1 MTKVEN
7 MIKELCPNGIT
18 SYKLEEFSTQLSG
31 MSAVSGKWKEEGN
44 CQFIDYMNAYKN
56 IRIDVNDLPF
66 ATVKSRN
73 KQTVLQKGDV
83 LFTSASETPDE
94 CALAAV
100 IEDDIADGIFLDDH
114 LFGIRVK
121 DEWKDRLHP
130 AYLKYIFRAPCFR
143 KEVNK
148 SVRGVTRFYISK
160 TDFMKS
166 SIPVPPMAIQV
177 FIADFLD
184 KLTTLTADLEAELEA
199 RKQQYEYYRNKLLT
213 FSEIG
218 GGIRQVT
225 WKTLGE
231 TCTILTGGEPCGN
244 IIKGGKSDSMHPYAI
259 FGNGAE
265 IYGWSDT
272 YRVGTDAVT
281 ISSIGANTGTIYYR
295 KGPFTPIIRLKVI
308 LPGENLSQRFLYHI
322 LKTIKIKKKK
332 SSVPNMN
339 ANEIKSILIPVPSME
354 EQERIVSILDR
365 FEALTT
371 DLQSGLPAEIE
382 ARRQQYEYYRNKLLT
397 FDAV

>member
-7 MIKELCPNGIT
+7 MIKELCPNGIA
-18 SYKLEEFSTQLSG
+18 SYKLDEFSTQLSG
-31 MSAVSGKWKEEGN
+31 ISAVSGKWKEKGN
-44 CQFIDYMNAYKN
+44 CQFIDYLNAYKN

-66 ATVKSRN
+66 ATVKSRI

-121 DEWKDRLHP
+121 EEWKDRLHP

-160 TDFMKS
+160 ADFMKS

-184 KLTTLTADLEAELEA
+184 KLTTLTAELEAELEA

-218 GGIRQVT
+218 GD
-225 WKTLGE
+225 
-231 TCTILTGGEPCGN
+231 CP
-244 IIKGGKSDSMHPYAI
+244 
-259 FGNGAE
+259 
-265 IYGWSDT
+265 
-272 YRVGTDAVT
+272 
-281 ISSIGANTGTIYYR
+281 
-295 KGPFTPIIRLKVI
+295 
-308 LPGENLSQRFLYHI
+308 
-322 LKTIKIKKKK
+322 KTI
-332 SSVPNMN
+332 
-339 ANEIKSILIPVPSME
+339 A
-354 EQERIVSILDR
+354 
-365 FEALTT
+365 T
-371 DLQSGLPAEIE
+371 
-382 ARRQQYEYYRNKLLT
+382 
-397 FDAV
+397 